1 MDTEFRTK
9 DLYEASVIYALGKK
23 LLRLEG
29 GSNQYWFV
37 FADNEGSKRISDSY
51 WAGDIEVNAKSL
63 VHSIKDL
70 KDRVFAQK

>member
-23 LLRLEG
+23 LIRLEG

-51 WAGDIEVNAKSL
+51 WAGDVEVNAKVL

-70 KDRVFAQK
+70 KDRVFAQR

>member
-23 LLRLEG
+23 LLRLED

-51 WAGDIEVNAKSL
+51 WAGDIEVNAKAL

-70 KDRVFAQK
+70 KDRVFAQR